1 MRGLFFSFLCFIS
14 ILTFSQEK
22 KDDGFEQEITAHDV
36 DSVNWDSATYVD
48 LGEMNFYSLKLNSD
62 LEKKYYIWL
71 EKRVRDV
78 YPFLEKAVTEYYWVK
93 DSAELIDG
101 KRERRKFIKKRYGQ
115 LADQYE
121 EKLKN
126 LSTSRGQILSKLI
139 HRETDKTSYEII
151 KELRGGM
158 SAFMWNTAGGAFDID
173 LKQEFSPSRTRE
185 DLFIEV
191 IIQRG
196 IRDGIFKPIRPER
209 ENRLE
214 KISPILKA
222 LGKE

>member
-1 MRGLFFSFLCFIS
+1 MRRLFFSFLLLSTLS
-14 ILTFSQEK
+14 IYSQEK
-22 KDDGFEQEITAHDV
+22 TESGFEQEISSNEL

-48 LGEMNFYSLKLNSD
+48 LGQMNFYSLKLNSD

-78 YPFLEKAVTEYYWVK
+78 YPFLEKAVTEYYQVK
-93 DSAELIDG
+93 DSAQLIDS
-101 KRERRKFIKKRYGQ
+101 KRERKRFIKQRYNQ
-115 LADQYE
+115 LADEYE
-121 EKLKN
+121 DKLKN

-139 HRETDKTSYEII
+139 HRETDKTSYDII
-151 KELRGGM
+151 KELRGGL

-173 LKQEFSPSRTRE
+173 LKKEFNPSKTRE

-196 IRDGIFKPIRPER
+196 IRSGIFQPIRPER

-222 LGKE
+222 LKKG